1 MTNTT
6 FCQQIEIYTKSLHT
20 KLKIEKKSKNTIS
33 SYMQTYKSFIEF
45 CKQHY
50 KELSFQNLREDDI
63 YAFIEY
69 KSATMNKQGDVAIST
84 ANAIVSH
91 LKRLFKHIER
101 NVADEAYNFDKV
113 FEDIKLKQPKRVPKG
128 IGERDLKKILTFL
141 ESLKAKETFTNFR
154 NVLLFKLMLFG
165 GLRAT
170 EAVSLKLSNFSR
182 EDTLYKISFKGKGD
196 KERTTYIEADVIEDE
211 IEMLRNIFGLLDNEY
226 ISKTRSNNHMDRI
239 QLSKMVN
246 SVYRMA
252 GVNVSGVHIL
262 RHTFAKSLR
271 EQKVDIV
278 VLKELMGHSSIE
290 TTSIYL
296 NPTEDIVRREL
307 SLCSQ
312 NAKRQ
317 KKEI

>member
-1 MTNTT
+1 MINVT

-69 KSATMNKQGDVAIST
+69 KSATMNKQGDVATST
-84 ANAIVSH
+84 ANAIISH

-101 NVADEAYNFDKV
+101 NAENGLYDFDKV

-154 NVLLFKLMLFG
+154 NILLFKLMLFA
-165 GLRAT
+165 GLRAS
-170 EAVSLKLSNFSR
+170 EAVSLKLSNLRR
-182 EDTLYKISFKGKGD
+182 EESLYKISFKGKGD
-196 KERTTYIEADVIEDE
+196 KERTSYIKIDIIEDE
-211 IEMLRNIFGLLDNEY
+211 LETLNQTFGLQEHEF
-226 ISKTRSNNHMDRI
+226 ISKTRSGSVMDRV

-246 SVYRMA
+246 SIYKRA
-252 GVNVSGVHIL
+252 GVKTSGVHVL
-262 RHTFAKSLR
+262 RHTAAKSLLASG
-271 EQKVDIV
+271 VSIV
-278 VLKELMGHSSIE
+278 VVQSLLGHSSIQ
-290 TTSIYL
+290 TTSIYA
-296 NPTEDIVRREL
+296 NPTQDIVKREL
-307 SLCSQ
+307 SLCL
-312 NAKRQ
+312 
-317 KKEI
+317 KEKHGRY